1 MQTGTTK
8 SSTPAQRLLQGIAG
22 AAHPFRIAWIALPAL
37 LALGGC
43 ATVPTPLQGTF
54 APLSPEAAT
63 TQDATGQAIRWGGT
77 IAVVESL
84 SGQTCFQL
92 VGRPLDIDAQPR
104 ADDRAAGRFIACH
117 DGFYE
122 PQIFAKGRS
131 VTVTGH
137 VVGYDTR
144 KVGEYDYR
152 QPKVAA
158 DVIYIWPRRRET
170 RDADFF
176 DPYPYPLWAY
186 PPWYYPVRPHRHHW

>member
-1 MQTGTTK
+1 MQTVATTL
-8 SSTPAQRLLQGIAG
+8 STHAQHIS
-22 AAHPFRIAWIALPAL
+22 PPRIGLFALPIL
-37 LALGGC
+37 LTFAGC
-43 ATVPTPLQGTF
+43 ATVPAPLQGTF

-63 TQDATGQAIRWGGT
+63 QQDATGQAVRWGGT

-92 VGRPLDIDAQPR
+92 VGRPLDTDAQPTSN
-104 ADDRAAGRFIACH
+104 DRAAGRFIACH

-131 VTVTGH
+131 MTVTGH
-137 VVGYDTR
+137 IVGYDTR

-158 DVIYIWPRRRET
+158 DVIYLWPKQREIREINT
-170 RDADFF
+170 FF

-186 PPWYYPVRPHRHHW
+186 PPWYFYPVRSHSRPPPPHK